1 MKRKILFTLAL
12 VATACG
18 MTSCSN
24 DEVASSLSQGIG
36 NLMIEFGSMLATKSE
51 LVALV
56 VTSQHLPNVLNF
68 ISLPCKIGALIKC
81 TI

>member
-24 DEVASSLSQGIG
+24 DEVASSLSQG
-36 NLMIEFGSMLATKSE
+36 ST
-51 LVALV
+51 
-56 VTSQHLPNVLNF
+56 
-68 ISLPCKIGALIKC
+68 
-81 TI
+81 

>member
-24 DEVASSLSQGIG
+24 DEVASSLSQGSTPIDTTHCQ
-36 NLMIEFGSMLATKSE
+36 NL
-51 LVALV
+51 ALCWRRRA
-56 VTSQHLPNVLNF
+56 SW
-68 ISLPCKIGALIKC
+68 
-81 TI
+81 